1 MKQFIERR
9 FPVELPY
16 GFLQLF
22 AEGGEDDAGGG
33 GGNSGG
39 DGGNGGSGGGNSA
52 GKGDKTFTQAELD
65 AAVQRRVARAEK
77 DAVTALAKELGFDSV
92 EAMKASLKKSGDDGK
107 GKDSQKPGDDP
118 VDVEKLVR
126 QQVDARLKD
135 EQEKTF
141 KRLLTA
147 EVKVVANE
155 LGFADWE
162 DALKLADLSGA
173 KENDKGEIEGVREA
187 LEKLAQA
194 KPHLL
199 KTKPASGRFGAD
211 IRGGSAQQDERKKR
225 LEHFAKLAQSRG
237 SAPDGAYDPWN
248 PKKD

>member
-1 MKQFIERR
+1 MKVLIEKR
-9 FPVELPY
+9 FPLDLPY

-22 AEGGEDDAGGG
+22 AEGGENGAGGDGGDPGGNGGNG
-33 GGNSGG
+33 GGNSP
-39 DGGNGGSGGGNSA
+39 
-52 GKGDKTFTQAELD
+52 GKGEKMFSQAELD

-92 EAMKASLKKSGDDGK
+92 EAMRAALK
-107 GKDSQKPGDDP
+107 KPGDSEKGKGDKPKKDDQP
-118 VDVEKLVR
+118 VDVEQLVEEKLKAER
-126 QQVDARLKD
+126 
-135 EQEKTF
+135 EKAYQ
-141 KRLLTA
+141 RLLTA
-147 EVKVVANE
+147 EVKVQANE

-173 KENDKGEIEGVREA
+173 KENDKGEIEGVKEA

-199 KTKPASGRFGAD
+199 KTKPTSGRFGAD
-211 IRGGSAQQDERKKR
+211 IRGGSSQQDERKKR
-225 LEHFAKLAQSRG
+225 IEHFAKLAQSRG
-237 SAPDGAYDPWN
+237 SAPEGVYDPWQ